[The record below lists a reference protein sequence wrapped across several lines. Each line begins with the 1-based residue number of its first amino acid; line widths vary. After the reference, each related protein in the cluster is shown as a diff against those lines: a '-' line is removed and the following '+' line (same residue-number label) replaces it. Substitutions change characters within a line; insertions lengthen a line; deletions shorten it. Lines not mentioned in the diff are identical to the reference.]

1 MKHLLGLQHMIQGQ
15 RPHSSILT
23 LKEKVTNHNHDFQNL
38 FQDISGI
45 HAEDSGAVSE
55 FATDKTSCDLKYAIC
70 GPECEN
76 MDRPDFQEVGT
87 RHFPAM
93 SDADSVSSEPS
104 KNNFRRFWY
113 SA

>member
-1 MKHLLGLQHMIQGQ
+1 MIQGP

-38 FQDISGI
+38 FQDISGRQ
-45 HAEDSGAVSE
+45 AEDSGAVSE

-76 MDRPDFQEVGT
+76 MDRPDFHEVGT

-104 KNNFRRFWY
+104 KNDFKRFWY
-113 SA
+113 AA